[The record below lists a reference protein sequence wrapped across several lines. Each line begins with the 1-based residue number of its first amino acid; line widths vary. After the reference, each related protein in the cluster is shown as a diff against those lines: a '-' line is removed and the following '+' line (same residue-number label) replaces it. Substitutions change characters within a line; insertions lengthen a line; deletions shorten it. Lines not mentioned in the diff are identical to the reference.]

1 MKLSS
6 VLTTSLAVLTLFA
19 STSSEA
25 HRVWIKP
32 SATVV
37 SGDSEWVTFD
47 AAIANGIFYPDHYP
61 LGLDNV
67 KAMAPD
73 GSDVTLENG
82 HKGKYR
88 SVFDIELEKEGTYT
102 IYSASSGLSARWVDD
117 EGERQYWP
125 PRGAQKTNEDFY
137 KEVPQ
142 DAKELEVSERS
153 RRVETFVT
161 SGAPTYDTLGPTGK
175 GLELEPVTHPND
187 LYTGE
192 NITFKFN
199 IDGAAAAGTEIVLVK
214 GGERYRDQAQPTK
227 LTTNEKGEVTFTLD
241 EPGMYWL
248 EAEYADDNG
257 EAPASKRQGSYV
269 AVLEVLPM

>member
-19 STSSEA
+19 SASSEA

-32 SATVV
+32 SATIV
-37 SGDSEWVTFD
+37 SGDSEWITFD

-61 LGLDNV
+61 LGLDRV

-73 GSDVTLENG
+73 GAAVTLENG
-82 HKGKYR
+82 HKGKLR
-88 SVFDIELEKEGTYT
+88 SVFDVELEKEGTYT
-102 IYSASSGLSARWVDD
+102 VYSASSGLSARWVDA

-125 PRGAQKTNEDFY
+125 PRGSQKTNEDFY

-142 DAKELEVSERS
+142 NAKDLEVSERS
-153 RRVETFVT
+153 HRVEAFVT

-175 GLELEPVTHPND
+175 GLELEPITHPND
-187 LYTGE
+187 LYTSE

-199 IDGAAAAGTEIVLVK
+199 IDGTAAAGTEIVLVK
-214 GGERYRDQAQPTK
+214 DGERYRDQSQPTK
-227 LTTNEKGEVTFTLD
+227 LKTDKKGEVTFTLN

-248 EAEYADDNG
+248 EAEYTDNNG
-257 EAPASKRQGSYV
+257 KAPASKRQGSYV

>member
-19 STSSEA
+19 SASSEA

-32 SATVV
+32 SATIV
-37 SGDSEWVTFD
+37 SGDSEWITFD

-61 LGLDNV
+61 LGLDRV

-73 GSDVTLENG
+73 GAAVTLENG
-82 HKGKYR
+82 HKGKLR
-88 SVFDIELEKEGTYT
+88 SVFDVELEKEGTYT
-102 IYSASSGLSARWVDD
+102 VYSASSGLSARWVDV

-125 PRGAQKTNEDFY
+125 PRGSQKTNEDFY

-142 DAKELEVSERS
+142 NAKDLEVSERS
-153 RRVETFVT
+153 HRVETFVT

-199 IDGAAAAGTEIVLVK
+199 IDGTAAAGTEIVLVK
-214 GGERYRDQAQPTK
+214 DGERYRDQSQPTK
-227 LTTNEKGEVTFTLD
+227 LKTDKKGEVTFTLD

-248 EAEYADDNG
+248 EAEYTDNNG
-257 EAPASKRQGSYV
+257 KAPASKRQGSYV

>member
-19 STSSEA
+19 SASSEA

-32 SATVV
+32 SATII
-37 SGDSEWVTFD
+37 SGDSEWITFD

-61 LGLDNV
+61 LGLDRV

-73 GSDVTLENG
+73 GAAVTLENG
-82 HKGKYR
+82 HKGKLR
-88 SVFDIELEKEGTYT
+88 SVFDVELEKEGTYT
-102 IYSASSGLSARWVDD
+102 VYSASSGLSARWVDA

-125 PRGAQKTNEDFY
+125 PRGSQKTNDDFY

-142 DAKELEVSERS
+142 DAKDLEVSERS
-153 RRVETFVT
+153 HRVETFVT

-175 GLELEPVTHPND
+175 GLELEPITHPND

-199 IDGAAAAGTEIVLVK
+199 IDGTAAAGTEVVLVK
-214 GGERYRDQAQPTK
+214 DGERYRDQSQPTK
-227 LTTNEKGEVTFTLD
+227 LKTNKKGEVTFTMD

-248 EAEYADDNG
+248 EAEYTDNNG
-257 EAPASKRQGSYV
+257 KAPASKRQGSYV

>member
-19 STSSEA
+19 SASSEA

-32 SATVV
+32 SATIV
-37 SGDSEWVTFD
+37 SGDSEWITFD

-61 LGLDNV
+61 LGLDRV

-73 GSDVTLENG
+73 GAAVTLENG
-82 HKGKYR
+82 HKGKLR
-88 SVFDIELEKEGTYT
+88 SVFDVELEKEGTYT
-102 IYSASSGLSARWVDD
+102 VYSASSGLSARWVDD

-125 PRGAQKTNEDFY
+125 PRGSQKTNEDFY

-142 DAKELEVSERS
+142 NAKDLEVSERS
-153 RRVETFVT
+153 HRVETFVT

-199 IDGAAAAGTEIVLVK
+199 IDGTAAAGTEIVLVK
-214 GGERYRDQAQPTK
+214 DGERYRDQSQPTK
-227 LTTNEKGEVTFTLD
+227 LKTDKKGEVTFTLD

-248 EAEYADDNG
+248 EAEYTDNNG
-257 EAPASKRQGSYV
+257 KAPASKRQGSYV

>member
-19 STSSEA
+19 SASSEA

-32 SATVV
+32 SATIV
-37 SGDSEWVTFD
+37 SGDSEWITFD

-61 LGLDNV
+61 LGLDRV

-73 GSDVTLENG
+73 GAAVTLENG
-82 HKGKYR
+82 HKGKLR
-88 SVFDIELEKEGTYT
+88 SVFDVELEKEGTYT
-102 IYSASSGLSARWVDD
+102 VYSASSGLSARWVDA

-125 PRGAQKTNEDFY
+125 PRGSQKTNDDFY

-142 DAKELEVSERS
+142 DAKDLEVSERS
-153 RRVETFVT
+153 HRVETFVT

-175 GLELEPVTHPND
+175 GLELEPITHPND

-199 IDGAAAAGTEIVLVK
+199 IDGTAAAGTEVVLVK
-214 GGERYRDQAQPTK
+214 DGERYRDQSQPTK
-227 LTTNEKGEVTFTLD
+227 LKTNKKGEVTFTLD

-248 EAEYADDNG
+248 EAEYTDNNG
-257 EAPASKRQGSYV
+257 KAPASKRQGSYV

>member
-19 STSSEA
+19 SASSEA

-32 SATVV
+32 SATIV
-37 SGDSEWVTFD
+37 SGDSEWITFD

-61 LGLDNV
+61 LGLDRV

-73 GSDVTLENG
+73 GAAVTLENG
-82 HKGKYR
+82 HKGKLR
-88 SVFDIELEKEGTYT
+88 SVFDVELEKEGTYT
-102 IYSASSGLSARWVDD
+102 VYSASSGLSARWVDA

-125 PRGAQKTNEDFY
+125 PRGSQKTNEDFY

-142 DAKELEVSERS
+142 NAKDLEVSERS
-153 RRVETFVT
+153 HRVETFVT

-199 IDGAAAAGTEIVLVK
+199 IDGTAAAGTEIVLVK
-214 GGERYRDQAQPTK
+214 DGER
-227 LTTNEKGEVTFTLD
+227 
-241 EPGMYWL
+241 
-248 EAEYADDNG
+248 
-257 EAPASKRQGSYV
+257 
-269 AVLEVLPM
+269 

>member
-61 LGLDNV
+61 LSLDYV

-102 IYSASSGLSARWVDD
+102 IYSASSGLSARWIDD
-117 EGERQYWP
+117 EGETPILATTWC
-125 PRGAQKTNEDFY
+125 
-137 KEVPQ
+137 
-142 DAKELEVSERS
+142 AK
-153 RRVETFVT
+153 
-161 SGAPTYDTLGPTGK
+161 
-175 GLELEPVTHPND
+175 N
-187 LYTGE
+187 
-192 NITFKFN
+192 
-199 IDGAAAAGTEIVLVK
+199 
-214 GGERYRDQAQPTK
+214 Q
-227 LTTNEKGEVTFTLD
+227 
-241 EPGMYWL
+241 
-248 EAEYADDNG
+248 
-257 EAPASKRQGSYV
+257 
-269 AVLEVLPM
+269 

>member
-1 MKLSS
+1 MRLSS

-19 STSSEA
+19 STSSTA

-61 LGLDNV
+61 LGLDHVN
-67 KAMAPD
+67 AIGPD
-73 GSDVTLENG
+73 GRELKLQNG

-88 SVFDIELEKEGTYT
+88 SVFDLELQQQGTYT
-102 IYSASSGLSARWVDD
+102 VYSASSGLTARWVD
-117 EGERQYWP
+117 EQGERKFWP
-125 PRGAQKTNEDFY
+125 PRGVQKTSQDFD
-137 KEVPQ
+137 KEVPKN
-142 DAKELEVSERS
+142 ARELQVSERS

-161 SGAPTYDTLGPTGK
+161 VGAPTYDTLGATGK

-192 NITFKFN
+192 NITFRFT
-199 IDGAAAAGTEIVLVK
+199 IDGEAAANATLVLVK
-214 GGERYRDQAQPTK
+214 DGERYRDQTNALQ
-227 LTTNEKGEVTFTLD
+227 LTTDKKGEVSFSVS
-241 EPGMYWL
+241 EAGMYWL
-248 EAEYADDNG
+248 EAEYQDNNG
-257 EAPASKRQGSYV
+257 EAPATQRQGSYV
-269 AVLEVLPM
+269 AVLEILPL

>member
-19 STSSEA
+19 SASSEA

-32 SATVV
+32 SATIV
-37 SGDSEWVTFD
+37 SGDSEWITFD
-47 AAIANGIFYPDHYP
+47 AAVANGIFYPDHYP
-61 LGLDNV
+61 LGLDRV

-73 GSDVTLENG
+73 GAAVTLENG
-82 HKGKYR
+82 HKGKLR
-88 SVFDIELEKEGTYT
+88 SVFDVELEKEGTYT
-102 IYSASSGLSARWVDD
+102 VYSASSGLSARWVDA

-125 PRGAQKTNEDFY
+125 PRGSQKTNEDFY

-142 DAKELEVSERS
+142 NAKDLEVSERS
-153 RRVETFVT
+153 HRVETFVT

-199 IDGAAAAGTEIVLVK
+199 IDGTAAAGAEIVLVK
-214 GGERYRDQAQPTK
+214 DGERYRDQSQPTK
-227 LTTNEKGEVTFTLD
+227 LKTDKKGEVTFTLN

-248 EAEYADDNG
+248 EAEYTDNNG
-257 EAPASKRQGSYV
+257 KAPASKRQGSYV

>member
-6 VLTTSLAVLTLFA
+6 VFTTSLAVLTLFA

-32 SATVV
+32 SATIV

-61 LGLDNV
+61 LGLDRV

-73 GSDVTLENG
+73 GSAVTLENG

-125 PRGAQKTNEDFY
+125 PRGSQKTNDDFY

-142 DAKELEVSERS
+142 DAKDLQVSERS
-153 RRVETFVT
+153 HRVETFVT
-161 SGAPTYDTLGPTGK
+161 AGAPTYDTLGPTGK
-175 GLELEPVTHPND
+175 GLELDPVTHPND

-199 IDGAAAAGTEIVLVK
+199 IDSTAAAGTDVVLVK
-214 GGERYRDQAQPTK
+214 DGERYRDQSQPIK
-227 LTTNEKGEVTFTLD
+227 LTTDEKGEITFTLD

-257 EAPASKRQGSYV
+257 KAPATKRQGSYV
-269 AVLEVLPM
+269 AVFEVLPV

>member
-19 STSSEA
+19 SASSEA

-32 SATVV
+32 SATIV
-37 SGDSEWVTFD
+37 SGDSEWITFD

-61 LGLDNV
+61 LGLDRV

-73 GSDVTLENG
+73 GAAVTLENG
-82 HKGKYR
+82 HKGKLR
-88 SVFDIELEKEGTYT
+88 SVFDVELQKEGTYT
-102 IYSASSGLSARWVDD
+102 VYSASSGLSARWVDA

-125 PRGAQKTNEDFY
+125 PRSSQKTNEDFY

-142 DAKELEVSERS
+142 NAKDLEVSERS
-153 RRVETFVT
+153 HRVETFVT

-199 IDGAAAAGTEIVLVK
+199 IDGTAAAGTEIVLVK
-214 GGERYRDQAQPTK
+214 DGERYRDQSQPTK
-227 LTTNEKGEVTFTLD
+227 LKTDKKGEVTFTLD

-248 EAEYADDNG
+248 EAEYTDNNG
-257 EAPASKRQGSYV
+257 KAPASKRQGSYV

>member
-19 STSSEA
+19 SASSEA

-32 SATVV
+32 SATIV
-37 SGDSEWVTFD
+37 SGDSEWITFD

-61 LGLDNV
+61 LGLDRV

-73 GSDVTLENG
+73 GAAVTLENG
-82 HKGKYR
+82 HKGKLR
-88 SVFDIELEKEGTYT
+88 SVFDVELEKEGTYT
-102 IYSASSGLSARWVDD
+102 VYSASSGLSARWVDA

-125 PRGAQKTNEDFY
+125 PRGSQKTNEDFY

-142 DAKELEVSERS
+142 NAKDLEVSERS
-153 RRVETFVT
+153 HRVETFVT

-199 IDGAAAAGTEIVLVK
+199 IDGTAAAGTEIVLVK
-214 GGERYRDQAQPTK
+214 DGERYRDQSQPTK
-227 LTTNEKGEVTFTLD
+227 LKTDKKGEVTFTLN

-248 EAEYADDNG
+248 EAEYTDNNG
-257 EAPASKRQGSYV
+257 KAPASKRQGSYV

>member
-6 VLTTSLAVLTLFA
+6 VLTASLAVLTLFA
-19 STSSEA
+19 SASSEA

-32 SATVV
+32 SATIV
-37 SGDSEWVTFD
+37 SGDSEWITFD

-61 LGLDNV
+61 LGLDRV

-73 GSDVTLENG
+73 GAAVTLENG
-82 HKGKYR
+82 HKGKLR
-88 SVFDIELEKEGTYT
+88 SVFDVELEKEGTYT
-102 IYSASSGLSARWVDD
+102 VYSASSGLSARWVDA

-125 PRGAQKTNEDFY
+125 PRGSQKTNEDFY

-142 DAKELEVSERS
+142 NAKDLEVSERS
-153 RRVETFVT
+153 HRVETFVT

-199 IDGAAAAGTEIVLVK
+199 IDGTAAAGTEIVLVK
-214 GGERYRDQAQPTK
+214 DGERYRDQSQPTK
-227 LTTNEKGEVTFTLD
+227 LKTDKKGEVTFTLN

-248 EAEYADDNG
+248 EAEYTDNNG
-257 EAPASKRQGSYV
+257 KAPASKRQGSYV

>member
-19 STSSEA
+19 SASSEA

-32 SATVV
+32 SATIV
-37 SGDSEWVTFD
+37 SGDSEWITFD

-61 LGLDNV
+61 LGLDRV

-73 GSDVTLENG
+73 GAAVTLENG
-82 HKGKYR
+82 HKGKLR
-88 SVFDIELEKEGTYT
+88 SVFDVELEKEGTYT
-102 IYSASSGLSARWVDD
+102 VYSASSGLSARWVDD
-117 EGERQYWP
+117 KGERQYWP
-125 PRGAQKTNEDFY
+125 PRGSQKTNEDFY

-142 DAKELEVSERS
+142 NAKDLEVSERS
-153 RRVETFVT
+153 HRVETFVT

-175 GLELEPVTHPND
+175 GLELEPITHPND
-187 LYTGE
+187 LYSGE

-199 IDGAAAAGTEIVLVK
+199 IDGTAAAGTEIVLVK
-214 GGERYRDQAQPTK
+214 EGERYRDQSQPTK
-227 LTTNEKGEVTFTLD
+227 LKTDKKGEVTFTLD

-248 EAEYADDNG
+248 EAEYTDNNG
-257 EAPASKRQGSYV
+257 KAPASKRQGSYV

>member
-19 STSSEA
+19 CASSEA

-32 SATVV
+32 SATIV
-37 SGDSEWVTFD
+37 SGDSEWITFD

-61 LGLDNV
+61 LGLDRV

-73 GSDVTLENG
+73 GAAVTLENG
-82 HKGKYR
+82 HKGKLR
-88 SVFDIELEKEGTYT
+88 SVFDVELEKEGTYT
-102 IYSASSGLSARWVDD
+102 VYSASSGLSARWVDA

-125 PRGAQKTNEDFY
+125 PRGSQKTNEDFY

-142 DAKELEVSERS
+142 NAKDLEVSERS
-153 RRVETFVT
+153 HRVETFVT

-199 IDGAAAAGTEIVLVK
+199 IDGTAAAGTEIVLVK
-214 GGERYRDQAQPTK
+214 DGERYRDQSQPTK
-227 LTTNEKGEVTFTLD
+227 LKTDKKGEVTFTLD

-248 EAEYADDNG
+248 EAEYTDNNG
-257 EAPASKRQGSYV
+257 KAPASKRQGSYV

>member
-32 SATVV
+32 STTIV
-37 SGDSEWVTFD
+37 SGDSGWVTFD

-61 LGLDNV
+61 LGLDRV
-67 KAMAPD
+67 EAMAPD
-73 GSDVTLENG
+73 GSAITMKNG

-88 SVFDIELEKEGTYT
+88 SVFDIELEQEGTYT
-102 IYSASSGLSARWVDD
+102 IYSASSGLSARWTDD

-142 DAKELEVSERS
+142 DAKDLEVSERS
-153 RRVETFVT
+153 HRVETFVT
-161 SGAPTYDTLGPTGK
+161 SAAPTYDTLGPTGK
-175 GLELEPVTHPND
+175 GLELDPVTHPND

-192 NITFKFN
+192 NITFKFT
-199 IDGAAAAGTEIVLVK
+199 IDGEAAAGTDLILVK
-214 GGERYRDQAQPTK
+214 DGERYRDQSQPTK
-227 LTTNEKGEVTFTLD
+227 LSTNEKGEVTFSLE

-248 EAEYADDNG
+248 EAEYEDDNG
-257 EAPASKRQGSYV
+257 DAPASKRQGSYV
-269 AVLEVLPM
+269 AVLEVLPL

>member
-32 SATVV
+32 SATIV

-61 LGLDNV
+61 LGLDRV
-67 KAMAPD
+67 EAMAPD
-73 GSDVTLENG
+73 GSAITLENG

-102 IYSASSGLSARWVDD
+102 IYSASSGLSARWVDA

-125 PRGAQKTNEDFY
+125 PRGSQKTNEDFY

-142 DAKELEVSERS
+142 DAKDLEVSERS
-153 RRVETFVT
+153 HRVETFVT

-175 GLELEPVTHPND
+175 GLELAPVTHPND

-199 IDGAAAAGTEIVLVK
+199 IDGKAAAGTEIVLVK
-214 GGERYRDQAQPTK
+214 DGERYRDQSQPTK
-227 LTTNEKGEVTFTLD
+227 LETDEKGEVTFTLD
-241 EPGMYWL
+241 KPGMYWL

-257 EAPASKRQGSYV
+257 KAPASKRQGSYV

>member
-6 VLTTSLAVLTLFA
+6 VITTSLAVLTLFA
-19 STSSEA
+19 SASSEA

-61 LGLDNV
+61 LSLDRV
-67 KAMAPD
+67 EAMAPD
-73 GSDVTLENG
+73 GSAVTLENG
-82 HKGKYR
+82 YKGKLR

-102 IYSASSGLSARWVDD
+102 VYSASSGLSARWVDD
-117 EGERQYWP
+117 NGERQYWP
-125 PRGAQKTNEDFY
+125 PRGSRKTNDDFY

-142 DAKELEVSERS
+142 DAKDLEVSERS
-153 RRVETFVT
+153 HRVEAFVT

-192 NITFKFN
+192 NITFKFTM
-199 IDGAAAAGTEIVLVK
+199 DGQAAAGTELVLVK
-214 GGERYRDQAQPTK
+214 GGERYRDRSEPTK
-227 LTTNEKGEVTFTLD
+227 LTTNEKGEVSFSV
-241 EPGMYWL
+241 EEAGMYWL
-248 EAEYADDNG
+248 EAEYADNNG
-257 EAPASKRQGSYV
+257 KAPATKRQGSYV

>member
-19 STSSEA
+19 SASSEA

-32 SATVV
+32 SATIV
-37 SGDSEWVTFD
+37 SGDSEWITFD

-61 LGLDNV
+61 LGLDRV

-73 GSDVTLENG
+73 GAAVTLENG
-82 HKGKYR
+82 HKGKLR
-88 SVFDIELEKEGTYT
+88 SVFDVELEKEGTYT
-102 IYSASSGLSARWVDD
+102 VYSASSGLSARWVDA

-125 PRGAQKTNEDFY
+125 PRGSQKTNDDFY

-142 DAKELEVSERS
+142 DAKDLEVSERS
-153 RRVETFVT
+153 HRVETFVT

-199 IDGAAAAGTEIVLVK
+199 IDGTAAAGTEIVLVK
-214 GGERYRDQAQPTK
+214 DGERYRDQSQPTK
-227 LTTNEKGEVTFTLD
+227 LKTNKKGEVTFTLD

-248 EAEYADDNG
+248 EAEYTDNNG
-257 EAPASKRQGSYV
+257 KAPASKRQGSYV

>member
-6 VLTTSLAVLTLFA
+6 VFTTSLAVMTLFS

-32 SATVV
+32 SATIV

-61 LGLDNV
+61 LSLDRV

-73 GSDVTLENG
+73 GSAVTLEND

-125 PRGAQKTNEDFY
+125 PRGSQKNNEDFY

-142 DAKELEVSERS
+142 DAKDLQVSERS
-153 RRVETFVT
+153 HRVETFVT
-161 SGAPTYDTLGPTGK
+161 AGMPTYDTLGPTGK
-175 GLELEPVTHPND
+175 GLELDPVTHPND

-199 IDGAAAAGTEIVLVK
+199 IDNTAAAGTDIVLVK
-214 GGERYRDQAQPTK
+214 DGERYRDQSQPIK
-227 LTTNEKGEVTFTLD
+227 LTTDEKGDVPFTLD

-257 EAPASKRQGSYV
+257 KAPATKRQGSYV
-269 AVLEVLPM
+269 AVFEVLPM

>member
-19 STSSEA
+19 SASSEA

-32 SATVV
+32 SATIV
-37 SGDSEWVTFD
+37 SGDSEWITFD

-61 LGLDNV
+61 LGLDRV

-73 GSDVTLENG
+73 GAAVTLENG
-82 HKGKYR
+82 HKGKLR
-88 SVFDIELEKEGTYT
+88 SVFDVELEKEGTYT
-102 IYSASSGLSARWVDD
+102 VYSASSGLSARWVDA

-125 PRGAQKTNEDFY
+125 PRGSQKTNEDFY

-142 DAKELEVSERS
+142 NAKDLEVSERS
-153 RRVETFVT
+153 HRVEAFVT

-199 IDGAAAAGTEIVLVK
+199 IDGTAAAGTEIVLVK
-214 GGERYRDQAQPTK
+214 DGERYRDQSQPTK
-227 LTTNEKGEVTFTLD
+227 LKTDKKGEVTFTLN

-248 EAEYADDNG
+248 EAEYTDNNG
-257 EAPASKRQGSYV
+257 KAPASKRQGSYV

>member
-19 STSSEA
+19 SASSEA
-25 HRVWIKP
+25 HRIWIKP
-32 SATVV
+32 SATIV
-37 SGDSEWVTFD
+37 SGDSEWITFD

-61 LGLDNV
+61 LGLDRV

-73 GSDVTLENG
+73 GAAVTLENG
-82 HKGKYR
+82 HKGKLR
-88 SVFDIELEKEGTYT
+88 SVFDVELEKEGTYT
-102 IYSASSGLSARWVDD
+102 VYSASSGLSARWVDD

-125 PRGAQKTNEDFY
+125 PRGSQKTNEDFY

-142 DAKELEVSERS
+142 NAKDLEVSERS
-153 RRVETFVT
+153 HRVETFVT

-199 IDGAAAAGTEIVLVK
+199 IDGTAAAGTEIVLVK
-214 GGERYRDQAQPTK
+214 DGERYRDQSQPTK
-227 LTTNEKGEVTFTLD
+227 LKTDKKGEVTFTLN

-248 EAEYADDNG
+248 EAEYTDNNG
-257 EAPASKRQGSYV
+257 KAPASKRQGSYV

>member
-6 VLTTSLAVLTLFA
+6 VLTASLAVLTLFA
-19 STSSEA
+19 SASSEA

-32 SATVV
+32 SATIV
-37 SGDSEWVTFD
+37 SGDSEWITFD

-61 LGLDNV
+61 LGLDRV

-73 GSDVTLENG
+73 GAAVTLENG
-82 HKGKYR
+82 HKGKLR
-88 SVFDIELEKEGTYT
+88 SVFDVELEKEGTYT
-102 IYSASSGLSARWVDD
+102 VYSASSGLSARWVDA

-125 PRGAQKTNEDFY
+125 PRGSQKTNEDFY

-142 DAKELEVSERS
+142 NAKDLEVSERS
-153 RRVETFVT
+153 HRVETFVT

-199 IDGAAAAGTEIVLVK
+199 IDGTAAAGTEIVLVK
-214 GGERYRDQAQPTK
+214 DGERYRDQSQPTK
-227 LTTNEKGEVTFTLD
+227 LKTDKKGEVTFTLD

-248 EAEYADDNG
+248 EAEYTDNNG
-257 EAPASKRQGSYV
+257 KAPASKRQGSYV

>member
-19 STSSEA
+19 SASSEA

-32 SATVV
+32 SATIV
-37 SGDSEWVTFD
+37 SGDSEWITFD

-61 LGLDNV
+61 LGLDRV

-73 GSDVTLENG
+73 GAAVTLENG
-82 HKGKYR
+82 HKGKLR
-88 SVFDIELEKEGTYT
+88 SVFDVELEKEGTYT
-102 IYSASSGLSARWVDD
+102 VYSASSGLSARWVDA

-125 PRGAQKTNEDFY
+125 PRGSQKTNEDFY

-142 DAKELEVSERS
+142 NAKDLEVSERS
-153 RRVETFVT
+153 HRVETFVT

-199 IDGAAAAGTEIVLVK
+199 IDGTAAAGTEIVLVK
-214 GGERYRDQAQPTK
+214 DGERYRDQSQPTK
-227 LTTNEKGEVTFTLD
+227 LKTDKKGEVTFTLD

-248 EAEYADDNG
+248 EAEYTDNNG
-257 EAPASKRQGSYV
+257 KAPASKRQGSYV

>member
-1 MKLSS
+1 MKISS

-19 STSSEA
+19 SSSSEA

-61 LGLDNV
+61 LSLDNV
-67 KAMAPD
+67 DAMAPD
-73 GSDVTLENG
+73 GSTVSLENG

-88 SVFDIELEKEGTYT
+88 SVFDIELENEGTYT
-102 IYSASSGLSARWVDD
+102 IYTASSGLTARWVDD
-117 EGERQYWP
+117 QGERQYWP
-125 PRGAQKTNEDFY
+125 PRGTTKTNDDFY

-142 DAKELEVSERS
+142 DAKDLEVSQRS

-175 GLELEPVTHPND
+175 GLELEPITHPND

-192 NITFKFN
+192 NITFKFT
-199 IDGAAAAGTEIVLVK
+199 IDGKAAAGTELVLVK
-214 GGERYRDQAQPTK
+214 GGERYRDRSEPTK
-227 LTTNEKGEVTFTLD
+227 LTTNEKGEVSFSVD
-241 EPGMYWL
+241 EAGMYWL
-248 EAEYADDNG
+248 EAEYSDTNVD
-257 EAPASKRQGSYV
+257 APAQKRHGSYV
-269 AVLEVLPM
+269 AVLEVLPL

>member
-19 STSSEA
+19 SASSEA

-32 SATVV
+32 SATIV
-37 SGDSEWVTFD
+37 SGDSEWITFD

-61 LGLDNV
+61 LGLDRV

-73 GSDVTLENG
+73 GAAVTLENG
-82 HKGKYR
+82 HKGKLR
-88 SVFDIELEKEGTYT
+88 SVFDVELEKEGTYT
-102 IYSASSGLSARWVDD
+102 VYSASSGLSARWVDA

-125 PRGAQKTNEDFY
+125 PRGSQKTNEDFY

-142 DAKELEVSERS
+142 NAKDLEVSERS
-153 RRVETFVT
+153 HRVETFVT

-199 IDGAAAAGTEIVLVK
+199 IDGTAAAGTEIVLVK
-214 GGERYRDQAQPTK
+214 DGQRYRDQSQPTK
-227 LTTNEKGEVTFTLD
+227 LKTDKKGEVTFILD

-248 EAEYADDNG
+248 EAEYTDNNG
-257 EAPASKRQGSYV
+257 KAPASKRQGSYV